1 MLIFTS
7 VLFAEAQNYIES
19 YNTISDSVKGYVN
32 DVKIIRPINGGSVV
46 LPEFDNSCPEEMKA
60 PFSYAC
66 KLFEEFLPPCLPL
79 KVKVSCGRVNGS
91 SSKSISKVLSRSHEN
106 FGESVYYN
114 NAQMSVIKGV
124 ILGELNYNS
133 TITYLD
139 SIPNLDFLTAHPDI
153 EITYNTQKLNELSFS
168 LDSNPGEKY
177 DFVSVALRDLLIG
190 LGLSSSYRYLPQ
202 TSTLLNPAQ
211 EMTPFEDLID
221 EFLGRNSTPTS
232 RLSKATGGELPL
244 SDSSNPAFIL
254 YAPSTWQNGVSLN
267 YFIPQEN
274 CCVSQILSYDFCK
287 GMVTR
292 SLADNYS
299 NILFRDLLGWRP
311 NFLTGSSTPSTSSGG
326 SSSLVMPFNGPI
338 SFNDSPYGI
347 NVTVESEMKPNV
359 KKMSLNNAKSELY
372 SYVNSFH
379 PFLYEGTSAPTEGI
393 SICVLKK
400 DGTWDLVKYIPCI
413 VEDMTF
419 DMSDLTF
426 HFDESQYARTAD
438 GYLRARIT
446 TKALRSATGT
456 GIVYNSKFFV
466 IDYLPQKVKLNYEIL
481 RENTRAVSAVQTVR
495 VYFNDTEGL
504 TGIILE
510 KLRKGARLPNKIE
523 ITDLKKGFYDTPI
536 EKTTTF
542 TAVGYNKNG
551 ISRSVPV
558 TVIPE
563 TPPLSELLKIR
574 LEDNYLSVDF
584 SNLDISELSC
594 SIVELTPTLMSNC
607 ILKEEA
613 SEKVD
618 ISQLPKGIYM
628 LVIKDEISGETIS
641 YKFKI

>member
-274 CCVSQILSYDFCK
+274 CCVSQI
-287 GMVTR
+287 
-292 SLADNYS
+292 
-299 NILFRDLLGWRP
+299 
-311 NFLTGSSTPSTSSGG
+311 
-326 SSSLVMPFNGPI
+326 
-338 SFNDSPYGI
+338 
-347 NVTVESEMKPNV
+347 
-359 KKMSLNNAKSELY
+359 
-372 SYVNSFH
+372 
-379 PFLYEGTSAPTEGI
+379 
-393 SICVLKK
+393 
-400 DGTWDLVKYIPCI
+400 
-413 VEDMTF
+413 
-419 DMSDLTF
+419 
-426 HFDESQYARTAD
+426 
-438 GYLRARIT
+438 
-446 TKALRSATGT
+446 
-456 GIVYNSKFFV
+456 
-466 IDYLPQKVKLNYEIL
+466 
-481 RENTRAVSAVQTVR
+481 
-495 VYFNDTEGL
+495 
-504 TGIILE
+504 
-510 KLRKGARLPNKIE
+510 
-523 ITDLKKGFYDTPI
+523 
-536 EKTTTF
+536 
-542 TAVGYNKNG
+542 
-551 ISRSVPV
+551 
-558 TVIPE
+558 
-563 TPPLSELLKIR
+563 
-574 LEDNYLSVDF
+574 
-584 SNLDISELSC
+584 
-594 SIVELTPTLMSNC
+594 
-607 ILKEEA
+607 
-613 SEKVD
+613 
-618 ISQLPKGIYM
+618 
-628 LVIKDEISGETIS
+628 
-641 YKFKI
+641 